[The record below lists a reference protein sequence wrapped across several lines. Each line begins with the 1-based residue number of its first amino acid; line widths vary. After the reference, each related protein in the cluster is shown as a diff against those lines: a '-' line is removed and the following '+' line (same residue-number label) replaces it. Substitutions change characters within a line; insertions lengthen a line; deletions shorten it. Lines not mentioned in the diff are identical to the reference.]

1 MRYTLV
7 CLVLIFNSCLGFSQN
22 KLEGTWVGNLNFG
35 STELPFVIHINKQDN
50 GWKATADSPKQG
62 VKGIPAQ
69 MTIKQDSIFID
80 IQGGIQ
86 VQGVQTND
94 STLTT
99 VFSQAGVKV
108 PLILKRGAE
117 NLNEKHALKRPQTP
131 IPPYG
136 YDTVDVKFKNEFD
149 KITLAGTLTSP
160 RGNDKYP
167 AVILLTGSGAQNRNE
182 EIFGHQ
188 PFKVLAD
195 YLTKNGIV
203 VLRYDD
209 RGTGESEGVFETSTI
224 EDFSK
229 DAISA
234 FNFLKEQRQV
244 DVNKIGIIGHS
255 EGGLIAQ
262 LLAAQ
267 AVPHLS
273 FIATLAGPAISI
285 DKLMVEQLYAIG
297 KAQGMSETNLAAARK
312 INEKNFQIVKSD
324 LNETDAYQ
332 ALRDNMK
339 EVLGGRENE
348 QTRRELLTMLA
359 PAYRYFLRIEP
370 ERFLPQIHVPMF
382 AAFGSLDV
390 QVPAN
395 QNLKSLFDLLPK
407 NSKTMLKEYPELNH
421 LFQKAKTGSV
431 SEYAQIEETF
441 NEEVLE
447 DLANWIKGL

>member
-1 MRYTLV
+1 MRYILG
-7 CLVLIFNSCLGFSQN
+7 CLLLIFNSCLGFSQN
-22 KLEGTWVGNLNFG
+22 NLEGAWLGNLQFG
-35 STELPFVIHINKQDN
+35 TTELPFVVHVKKLDN
-50 GWKATADSPKQG
+50 GWHATADSPKQG
-62 VKGIPAQ
+62 VKGIPAK
-69 MTIKQDSIFID
+69 MNVKGDSILFE

-86 VQGVQTND
+86 VKGIQIND

-99 VFSQAGVKV
+99 VFSQSGVNV
-108 PLILKRGAE
+108 PLVLKRSPQWLQE
-117 NLNEKHALKRPQTP
+117 IQSLKRPQTP

-136 YDTVDVKFKNEFD
+136 YDTLDVKFKNEFAN
-149 KITLAGTLTSP
+149 ITLAGTLTSP
-160 RGNDKYP
+160 KGSGKYP

-182 EIFGHQ
+182 ELFGHQ

-195 YLTKNGIV
+195 YLTRNGII

-234 FNFLKEQRQV
+234 FNFLKDQEHV

-267 AVPHLS
+267 ALPHLS
-273 FIATLAGPAISI
+273 YIVTLAGPAISI
-285 DKLMVEQLYAIG
+285 DELMVEQLYAVG
-297 KAQGMSETNLAAARK
+297 KAQGMSEVNLAAARK
-312 INEKNFQIVKSD
+312 INQKNFQIVKSN
-324 LNETDAYQ
+324 LNESEAYQ
-332 ALRDNMK
+332 QLRDNMK
-339 EVLGGRENE
+339 EVLGGTENE

-370 ERFLPQIHVPMF
+370 ERFLPNIHIPMF

-390 QVPAN
+390 QVPAD

-407 NSKTMLKEYPELNH
+407 NSKTMLKEYEEVNH

-441 NEEVLE
+441 NEEVMK
-447 DLANWIKGL
+447 DIVDWIKGL